1 MKTARKNIDQ
11 LLLELSQ
18 RKIKLWLE
26 GDRLRYKAP
35 KDALT
40 SELLSQVK
48 ESKAD
53 IISFLKEATN
63 NASTQLPAIVAIDRQ
78 DNLPLSFGQQRLW
91 FLHQFEPNSS
101 SYNMPVVV
109 RITGCLN
116 VDVLERSLSELVR
129 RHEVL
134 RTTFP
139 SVNGHPQ
146 LVIAP
151 AQPLPLPLIDLR
163 NLPKTEG
170 DAQAFRLATAEAHEP
185 FDLANGPILR
195 VKLFRLQDDEH
206 LLIWNLHCIVC
217 DGGSSDVFY
226 QDLTTIYA
234 AFAADKPSP
243 LPELKIQYVDFA
255 HWQRQWLQGEVLES
269 QLNYWKQQLADLP
282 PALKLP
288 LDRPHPKGVLTYKG
302 DRAALMLPKTLNAEL
317 DRLSQKLGATLFMTL
332 LTAFETLL
340 YRYCGQEDILLSFA
354 SSGRNQVETERVI
367 GFFSNTLILRTNLTD
382 KLTFKEALARVRQ
395 ASLEAY
401 AHQDLPFEKLIEEL
415 RPNTRQGRSPL
426 FQVKFALNPPWSEGR
441 GMASVKLP
449 DLTFT
454 SLFGYIYHGKTK
466 YDLTL
471 VMREQDEG
479 LGMVF
484 DYNADIF
491 DANTIQ
497 KMLEHFR
504 NLLEG
509 VVANPDCILKDL
521 PMLAPG
527 EQLPQSCHDFEA
539 EEIELKIPREK
550 TVETLDKVE
559 SKLVE
564 IWQDVLGVDFVGLRD
579 NFFELGGN
587 SLQAVTLFAQIEK
600 QFGKNLPL
608 ATLFQS
614 ATVVEI
620 AEIIRQEKWLA
631 PWESLVPI
639 QPNGNKPPLFYI
651 HGGGGNLLVYRD
663 LAYSLGSDQPV
674 YGLQPRGLDGKYVP
688 FQRIEDMAAYYLT
701 QIRNLQPSGPYYLAG
716 LSSGGNIAWEIAQ
729 ILQAQGEKVALLA
742 LFDTNG
748 PDYFKLL
755 PPLPRL
761 LSVSRWL
768 VYDFLGRPSR
778 LSLQLKHKLK
788 QLGTKQTSIKILES
802 LGIINKTIV
811 NKTLDEDR
819 KINQEKMQ
827 LIFRERLDIY
837 KSIASTISPLE
848 KLVNSIALFLLKHSS
863 SAFYRNIFAFG
874 MCRDRIEDDI
884 NNLPDNPADLPKSLQ
899 QVQEANSKAYQTY
912 IPQTYSDPVILFRAS
927 ERPPGFYYDPQLGWG
942 DLPAGGMEIYEI
954 PGNHTSIMKSP
965 VLAEKLKICLDKAQ
979 DNQTDNY

>member
-1 MKTARKNIDQ
+1 MNTTTKNIDQ
-11 LLLELSQ
+11 LLLELSH

-40 SELLSQVK
+40 PELLSQVK
-48 ESKAD
+48 EHKGE
-53 IISFLKEATN
+53 IITFLRSATN
-63 NASTQLPAIVAIDRQ
+63 NPGTQIPPIVAIDRNG
-78 DNLPLSFGQQRLW
+78 NLPLSFAQQRFW
-91 FLHQFEPNSS
+91 FLHQFEPDSS
-101 SYNMPVVV
+101 SNNMPVVV
-109 RITGCLN
+109 RITGLLN
-116 VDVLERSLSELVR
+116 VDALERSLSELVR

-139 SVNGHPQ
+139 CVKGHSQ

-151 AQPLPLPLIDLR
+151 ARPLPLPLIDLR
-163 NLPKTEG
+163 DLPKDER
-170 DAQAFRLATAEAHEP
+170 DAKAFHLATAEAHRP
-185 FDLANGPILR
+185 FDLANESMLR

-217 DGGSSDVFY
+217 DGASSDVFY
-226 QDLTTIYA
+226 QDLTAIYA
-234 AFAADKPSP
+234 AFVAGKPSP
-243 LPELKIQYVDFA
+243 LPELTIQYVDFA

-269 QLNYWKQQLADLP
+269 QLNYWKQKLVDLP
-282 PALKLP
+282 SALKLP

-302 DRAALMLPKTLNAEL
+302 DRAALMLSKNLNAKL

-332 LTAFETLL
+332 LTAFEILL
-340 YRYCGQEDILLSFA
+340 YRYCGQDDILLSFA
-354 SSGRNQVETERVI
+354 SAGRGQVETERVI

-382 KLTFKEALARVRQ
+382 QLTFKEALARVRK

-401 AHQDLPFEKLIEEL
+401 SHQDLPFAKLIEEL
-415 RPNTRQGRSPL
+415 RPNTRQGKSPL

-491 DANTIQ
+491 DATTIQ
-497 KMLEHFR
+497 KMLQHFH

-509 VVANPDCILKDL
+509 IVTNPDCPIENL

-527 EQLPQSCHDFEA
+527 EQLPQSRHNFEA
-539 EEIELKIPREK
+539 EKIELERPRER

-564 IWQDVLGVDFVGLRD
+564 IWQNVLGVDFVGLRN

-587 SLQAVTLFAQIEK
+587 SLQAVNLFAQIEK

-614 ATVVEI
+614 ATVAEI

-639 QPNGNKPPLFYI
+639 QPNGSKPPLFYI
-651 HGGGGNLLVYRD
+651 HGGGGNLLIYRD

-701 QIRNLQPSGPYYLAG
+701 QIRNLQPDGPYLLAG

-729 ILQAQGEKVALLA
+729 ILQTQGEKVALLA
-742 LFDTNG
+742 LFDTSG

-761 LSVSRWL
+761 LSVCKYVTLNS
-768 VYDFLGRPSR
+768 VGQVS
-778 LSLQLKHKLK
+778 SLPQKFVQKLK
-788 QLGTKQTSIKILES
+788 QLGTKQTSIKILEN
-802 LGIINKTIV
+802 LGVAKEAV
-811 NKTLDEDR
+811 NEDQ
-819 KINQEKMQ
+819 KINREKMR
-827 LIFRERLDIY
+827 LIFEDVFTRY
-837 KSIASTISPLE
+837 KSSSKNLSSSERSI
-848 KLVNSIALFLLKHSS
+848 NSLAIFLLK
-863 SAFYRNIFAFG
+863 RFARGLDAEVFV
-874 MCRDRIEDDI
+874 RALSDNQTNTISDI
-884 NNLPDNPADLPKSLQ
+884 SEIPEALQ
-899 QVQEANSKAYQTY
+899 QIQKANITANRSYVPSVY
-912 IPQTYSDPVILFRAS
+912 PGRVILFRAS
-927 ERPPGFYYDPQLGWG
+927 IRSPGFYFDPQLGWG
-942 DLPAGGMEIYEI
+942 DLTAGGMEIYEI
-954 PGNHTSIMKSP
+954 PGDHTSIMKSP
-965 VLAEKLKICLDKAQ
+965 TLAEKLKICLDKAQ

>member
-1 MKTARKNIDQ
+1 MKTTRENIDR

-40 SELLSQVK
+40 PELLSQVK
-48 ESKAD
+48 KQKGN
-53 IISFLKEATN
+53 IITFLQSATN
-63 NASTQLPAIVAIDRQ
+63 STGTKLPPIVAIDRNG
-78 DNLPLSFGQQRLW
+78 NLPLSFGQQRLW
-91 FLHQFEPNSS
+91 FLHQFEPDSS
-101 SYNMPVVV
+101 SNNMPVVV
-109 RITGCLN
+109 RITGLLDIN
-116 VDVLERSLSELVR
+116 VLERSLSELVR

-134 RTTFP
+134 RTTFT
-139 SVNGHPQ
+139 SVKSQPQ

-151 AQPLPLPLIDLR
+151 AQPISLPLIDLR
-163 NLPKTEG
+163 DLPKTDR
-170 DAQAFRLATAEAHEP
+170 DAQAFRLATAEAQKP
-185 FDLANGPILR
+185 FELANGPTLR
-195 VKLFRLQDDEH
+195 VKLFRLQDDEY

-234 AFAADKPSP
+234 AFAAGKPSP
-243 LPELKIQYVDFA
+243 LPELAIQYVDFA

-269 QLNYWKQQLADLP
+269 QLNYWKQKLADLP
-282 PALKLP
+282 PPLKLP
-288 LDRPHPKGVLTYKG
+288 LDRRHPKGVLTYKG

-332 LTAFETLL
+332 LTVFEILL
-340 YRYCGQEDILLSFA
+340 YRYCGQDDILLSFA
-354 SSGRNQVETERVI
+354 SAGRGQVETERLI
-367 GFFSNTLILRTNLTD
+367 GFFSNTLMLRTNLTD
-382 KLTFKEALARVRQ
+382 ELTFKEALARVRQ

-401 AHQDLPFEKLIEEL
+401 AHQDLPFAKLIEEL

-466 YDLTL
+466 YDLAL

-491 DANTIQ
+491 DASTIQ

-509 VVANPDCILKDL
+509 VVTNPDCILKDL
-521 PMLAPG
+521 PMLAPD
-527 EQLPQSCHDFEA
+527 EHLPQSCHDFED
-539 EEIELKIPREK
+539 EKIELKIPTEK
-550 TVETLDKVE
+550 TIEPLDRVE

-564 IWQDVLGVDFVGLRD
+564 IWQDVLGIDFVGLRD

-614 ATVVEI
+614 GTVAEI

-639 QPNGNKPPLFYI
+639 QPNGSKPPLFYI

-663 LAYSLGSDQPV
+663 LALALGSDQPV

-688 FQRIEDMAAYYLT
+688 FNRIEDMAAYYLT
-701 QIRNLQPSGPYYLAG
+701 QIRNIQPHGPYYLAG
-716 LSSGGNIAWEIAQ
+716 LSSGGTTAWEMAQ
-729 ILQAQGEKVALLA
+729 ILQSQGEKAALLA

-755 PPLPRL
+755 PPLQ
-761 LSVSRWL
+761 
-768 VYDFLGRPSR
+768 R
-778 LSLQLKHKLK
+778 LSSVFNWVVWNFLNQLSDLPQKGVLNLK
-788 QLGTKQTSIKILES
+788 QLGTKHISIKILEK
-802 LGIINKTIV
+802 LGIV
-811 NKTLDEDR
+811 NKTLDEDQ
-819 KINQEKMQ
+819 KINRDKMQ
-827 LIFRERLDIY
+827 RILNVKLAQY
-837 KSIASTISPLE
+837 KSISNEISSLE
-848 KLVNSIALFLLKHSS
+848 KCINSLAIFLLKRFARGHYTEVYVGALSS
-863 SAFYRNIFAFG
+863 NKINTID
-874 MCRDRIEDDI
+874 DRSEIPE
-884 NNLPDNPADLPKSLQ
+884 SLQ
-899 QVQEANSKAYQTY
+899 QVQEANVIANQNY
-912 IPQTYSDPVILFRAS
+912 IPSVYSGLVTLFRAS
-927 ERPPGFYYDPQLGWG
+927 KRPPGFYYDPQLGWG
-942 DLPAGGMEIYEI
+942 DLAAGGMEIYEI

-965 VLAEKLKICLDKAQ
+965 ILAEKLKICLNKAQ
-979 DNQTDNY
+979 ANQANNY